1 MYIMFYF
8 NRYKCIY
15 VNTQGASTC
24 TTSTCTGNFISQY
37 IQINIVYLPFNILQ
51 NYICIIQKNIKVL
64 GFIVVSSI

>member
-15 VNTQGASTC
+15 VNTQEA
-24 TTSTCTGNFISQY
+24 STCTGNFISQY

-64 GFIVVSSI
+64 GFIVVSII

>member
-1 MYIMFYF
+1 MYTMFYL

-15 VNTQGASTC
+15 VNTQEA
-24 TTSTCTGNFISQY
+24 STCTGNFISQY
-37 IQINIVYLPFNILQ
+37 IQINIVYLPFNIVQ